1 MHACGTP
8 GERVGPLYRGAAER
22 EHRAKKRKRPGHPGS
37 AEDLADADADARQ
50 EQGRER
56 RVAAEDL
63 LVGVGVA
70 AGFSMSFDAIRR
82 EVHEPRFGDTGPGVA
97 GELGVTVVSE
107 GGIRDLDDEQDVAR
121 GGMLGRVEVSAW
133 CDE

>member
-8 GERVGPLYRGAAER
+8 GERVGPQYRGAAER

-37 AEDLADADADARQ
+37 AEQLADADTDVRQ
-50 EQGRER
+50 EQGSER
-56 RVAAEDL
+56 RLAAEDL
-63 LVGVGVA
+63 LVGVHVTSGLP
-70 AGFSMSFDAIRR
+70 MSFDAIRC
-82 EVHEPRFGDTGPGVA
+82 EVHEPCFGHTGPGVA

-121 GGMLGRVEVSAW
+121 GGMLRRVEVSAW
-133 CDE
+133 RD